1 MNWKFSGDRPVYQQI
16 MESIRGSVL
25 RGELSPGGKIPSV
38 RDLAAQAQVNPNTMQ
53 RAMTELEREGLL
65 VSGGTSGRTVTTNL
79 EVLSDMKEQILEDL
93 ARECAEK
100 FMVFGVT
107 PSQAAQRLLALDQKK
122 EEMK

>member
-16 MESIRGSVL
+16 MENIRGSVL
-25 RGELSPGGKIPSV
+25 RGELPPGGKILSV